1 MFCGGD
7 FFETLPRILAC
18 KTPGNKLLL
27 KKVKLFSKHS
37 KIKLMKK
44 SIYFRFSLSF
54 ILMLAL
60 FSPTAVLA
68 MGDGKKHFNQG
79 MKHETAEEWDKAAE
93 EFALAV
99 TDNPKNPEYRLHYIR
114 SLFNASQ
121 MFMKKGRMQADEK
134 DYAGAYISFQK
145 SLRL

>member
-1 MFCGGD
+1 
-7 FFETLPRILAC
+7 
-18 KTPGNKLLL
+18 
-27 KKVKLFSKHS
+27 
-37 KIKLMKK
+37 MKK

-79 MKHETAEEWDKAAE
+79 MKYETAEEWDKAAE

-99 TDNPKNPEYRLHYIR
+99 SR
-114 SLFNASQ
+114 
-121 MFMKKGRMQADEK
+121 
-134 DYAGAYISFQK
+134 
-145 SLRL
+145 